1 MICWLPIASLLF
13 FVSGLQPVLGQGA
26 CPAPTHTVASKF
38 IISAPPDASIDIIQN
53 LPGCLGLQSCQMTSV
68 QWGQCGSAR
77 VQKIEGP
84 EKAATISLSPAG
96 CTEVYN
102 CNGIFV
108 DAETY
113 NAVTGEACSTT
124 NFGGQTAAVC
134 AGVLLPSMTLQAITG
149 GQCTPVKNCSQL
161 RKRQL
166 LAGSGDLNCSSV
178 KVQLAAQS
186 QTQATLIQ
194 QKLQGAGALSELG
207 SCLGTQLA
215 SIGPNRVTPL
225 TGP

>member
-1 MICWLPIASLLF
+1 MIYLLSIASLLVF
-13 FVSGLQPVLGQGA
+13 MDGFQPILGQAA
-26 CPAPTHTVASKF
+26 CPTATHTVASKF
-38 IISAPPDASIDIIQN
+38 VISAPPDDSIDNIQK
-53 LPGCLGLQSCQMTSV
+53 LPGCLGLQTCQMTSV
-68 QWGQCGSAR
+68 QWGQCGSAK
-77 VQKIEGP
+77 VQTIEGAQ
-84 EKAATISLSPAG
+84 KAATVSLSPAG

-124 NFGGQTAAVC
+124 NFGGQSAAVC

-149 GQCTPVKNCSQL
+149 GQCEPVKNCSQL

-166 LAGSGDLNCSSV
+166 LAASGDLKCSSV
-178 KVQLAAQS
+178 KVTLAAQS

-207 SCLGTQLA
+207 TCLGTQLA

-225 TGP
+225 PGP